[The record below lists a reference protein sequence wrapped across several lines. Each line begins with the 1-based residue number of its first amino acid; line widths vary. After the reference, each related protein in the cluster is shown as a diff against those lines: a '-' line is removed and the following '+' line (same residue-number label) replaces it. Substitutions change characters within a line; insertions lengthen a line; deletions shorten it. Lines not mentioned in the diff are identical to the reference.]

1 MMRGLRTAPGDELI
15 LADNSATIPP
25 IAAPPTV
32 VPAPGERSPAHAR
45 NAGAAC
51 TSGEWIL
58 FLDADTR
65 PPTDL
70 LERYFEAAVP
80 EQVGVLAGEIQAA
93 PPGDRSIA
101 SRYAA
106 ERNFL
111 SARAHLSHRYRPRA
125 AAANLMVRRVAWD
138 AAGGFLEG
146 IRTAE
151 DTDLCWRLQDL
162 GWTLDLREN
171 AAVAH
176 EYRTTVRELRAQWRA
191 YAAGRAWL
199 ARRHPGFHPESAASR
214 ALRRLLGRG
223 RGRHVAGPPSELNSP
238 RPLERI
244 EFLGL
249 DVLLGIEELVGLR
262 MENRPASARD
272 GR

>member
-1 MMRGLRTAPGDELI
+1 MMRSLRTAPGDELI
-15 LADNSATIPP
+15 LADNSATVPP

-32 VPAPGERSPAHAR
+32 VPALGERSPAHAR
-45 NAGAAC
+45 NAGAARA
-51 TSGEWIL
+51 SGEWIL

-65 PPTDL
+65 PPEDL

-80 EQVGVLAGEIQAA
+80 EQVGVLAGEIEAA
-93 PPGDRSIA
+93 PGDRSIA

-125 AAANLMVRRVAWD
+125 AAANLMVRRVAWE

-146 IRTAE
+146 VRTAE

-162 GWTLDLREN
+162 GWTLDLRES
-171 AAVAH
+171 AAVGH
-176 EYRTTVRELRAQWRA
+176 EYRTTLRELRAQWRA

-199 ARRHPGFHPESAASR
+199 ARQYPGFHPESAASR
-214 ALRRLLGRG
+214 ALRRLVGRG
-223 RGRHVAGPPSELNSP
+223 ARRPAAGPASDAGSP
-238 RPLERI
+238 RRLERL

-262 MENRPASARD
+262 MANRPASAREA
-272 GR
+272 R

>member
-1 MMRGLRTAPGDELI
+1 MVRCLRTAPGDELI

-51 TSGEWIL
+51 ASGEWIL

-65 PPTDL
+65 PPEDL
-70 LERYFEAAVP
+70 LERYFEAAVS
-80 EQVGVLAGEIQAA
+80 EHVGVLAGEIQAA
-93 PPGDRSIA
+93 PPGRSIA

-125 AAANLMVRRVAWD
+125 AAANLMVRRAAWE

-146 IRTAE
+146 VRAAE
-151 DTDLCWRLQDL
+151 DTDLCWRLQEL
-162 GWTLDLREN
+162 GWTLELRES
-171 AAVAH
+171 AAVEH

-199 ARRHPGFHPESAASR
+199 ARNYPGFHPESAASR
-214 ALRRLLGRG
+214 ALRRLIGRG
-223 RGRHVAGPPSELNSP
+223 RGHPAAGPPSGRSSP
-238 RPLERI
+238 TRLERL

-249 DVLLGIEELVGLR
+249 DVLLGIEELIGLR
-262 MENRPASARD
+262 MTNRPASARE